1 MLKVEQSKKK
11 KKKSRGRKWKAR
23 SSLPR
28 GHRSLS
34 SPAPVSFWDK
44 PGLGFL
50 QFVVDVATQSLPA
63 VLPPWAEGKEPHTS
77 ALGVVWERATHRG
90 WPRHGK
96 IRLAGPPLLQKAE
109 APGVQLQRI

>member
-1 MLKVEQSKKK
+1 MLKVEQSKK

-23 SSLPR
+23 SSLPQ
-28 GHRSLS
+28 GHCSLS

-63 VLPPWAEGKEPHTS
+63 ALPPWAEGEEPTRLLSGWFGKEPHT
-77 ALGVVWERATHRG
+77 G
-90 WPRHGK
+90 
-96 IRLAGPPLLQKAE
+96 AGPGTGKFT
-109 APGVQLQRI
+109 